1 MSDSVLNPTISRR
14 RFLQA
19 TGAAGAVG
27 AVGVGSGAIPGFG
40 AIGKAHAQPAAAA
53 TGETVITKSFCN
65 QCSASCG
72 IDIYTTNGRVHAI
85 YGTLDNPL
93 ANGKLCPKGHYGQ
106 YILYDPDR
114 FKGPMKRTNPKKGRD
129 EDPRFVPIS
138 WDEALGIVAGR
149 LNTLRDKGE
158 SHRFGILVGRE
169 WGKLNADLLKS
180 FGQLYGT
187 PNVGINHGS
196 ISADTVKKARL
207 FTDGNYGYYSY
218 DYANTNYMLVVGTS
232 FLEAG
237 RPLNGNMQAW
247 GVMRSKAPR
256 TKVTAVN
263 VHTSTSTA
271 AADRQLLIKPGTDGA
286 LALALA
292 HVILTQG
299 LWDKKFVGDFTD
311 RANRFKAGQ
320 SIDAVFSEKDVE
332 DWKLA
337 QQETA
342 DKRAAA
348 AKKDAE
354 KAAADK
360 AKLQAEV
367 DGLRQKLKGAKGDA
381 KAEQAITKKIA
392 ALELAQAEKALSEQ
406 RNREQRA
413 AMEKDRKPEPQPVV
427 GEPVFREQWTVGL
440 IEWWN
445 AAVKDATPQWAAEIT
460 NIPEHEIVAVGRELG
475 STRPA
480 MVLTERGAVAHYNG
494 VYNGM
499 ALTALNALVGAY
511 FAKGGVG
518 YHQGVPWG
526 KLDVQPENFLDDYA
540 KAPERK
546 KPRIDMAKTEK
557 YPLAG
562 TVIQD
567 VPRNHLKGAPY
578 KLDTLMF
585 YMTSPV
591 FSSPESRDWEKA
603 MAEVFVIDTS
613 PSPSET
619 SHFADLVLPEST
631 YLERLQVNGG
641 TPFQGY
647 PIAMIRN
654 PAIKPLY
661 DTKVFSDMIIEIG
674 KRTKGT
680 TADYFKKLDNT
691 ENIVKQMAAGFAEKP
706 GSNGVNDYESFVK
719 KGVWF
724 KKPYGFR
731 QIGGEFFEW
740 DGLTKSYSK
749 PMTAEMVKEKLFKTP
764 SGKFEFKSA
773 YILDEHYAHYA
784 AEKMGITQEMV
795 GFPQY
800 IPVKYFGGGD
810 LHFITPKL
818 AAQSEG
824 RSGNLAHPTAL
835 MQPSVG
841 GKRDVFLEIHP
852 ETAAKRGIE
861 DGDRVRI
868 HNEVGSIEVIARHF
882 TGIRPDTVVLPMIH
896 GHWGMGRWSKGR
908 LPTGSVNELVVNV
921 SEPFA
926 GLACVNSTKVF
937 VEKV

>member
-1 MSDSVLNPTISRR
+1 MSDKISQTPVSRR
-14 RFLQA
+14 RILQTSA
-19 TGAAGAVG
+19 AAAGATSLG
-27 AVGVGSGAIPGFG
+27 GVGYMATLQ
-40 AIGKAHAQPAAAA
+40 KAHAGPEAPKTA
-53 TGETVITKSFCN
+53 ETVITKSFCN

-72 IDIYTTNGRVHAI
+72 IDVYTTNGRVHAI

-93 ANGKLCPKGHYGQ
+93 SNGKLCPKGHYGM

-114 FKGPMKRTNPKKGRD
+114 FKGPMKRTNPKKGRQ
-129 EDPRFVPIS
+129 EDPGFVPIS
-138 WDEALGIVAGR
+138 WDEALGIVAAR
-149 LNTLRDKGE
+149 LNALRDKGE
-158 SHRFGILVGRE
+158 SHRFSVLVGRE
-169 WGKLNADLLKS
+169 WGKLNADLLTS
-180 FGQLYGT
+180 LGQLYGT
-187 PNVGINHGS
+187 PNIGINHGS

-292 HVILTQG
+292 HVILTEG
-299 LWDKKFVGDFTD
+299 MWDRKFVGDFTD
-311 RANRFKAGQ
+311 HTNRFKAGQ
-320 SIDAVFSEKDVE
+320 AIEALFSEKDVQ

-337 QQETA
+337 AQENA
-342 DKRAAA
+342 AKRAAA

-354 KAAADK
+354 KTALDK
-360 AKLQAEV
+360 AKLQAELA
-367 DGLRQKLKGAKGDA
+367 GLRTKLKGAKGDGP
-381 KAEQAITKKIA
+381 AEQAIAKKIA
-392 ALELAQAEKALSEQ
+392 GLEKAQAEKALAEQ
-406 RNREQRA
+406 MDREQRA
-413 AMEKDRKPEPQPVV
+413 AMEKDRKPEPQPLV
-427 GEPVFREQWTVGL
+427 GAPVFQEKWTLGL
-440 IEWWN
+440 IDWWN
-445 AAVKDATPQWAAEIT
+445 AVVKDATPKWAAEIT
-460 NIPEHEIVAVGRELG
+460 TIPEHEIVAVARELG

-499 ALTALNALVGAY
+499 ALTALNALIGAY

-526 KLDVQPENFLDDYA
+526 KVAAKPEDYLDEYA

-546 KPRIDMAKTEK
+546 KPRIDMAKTDR

-562 TVIQD
+562 SVMQD

-578 KLDTLMF
+578 KLDTLML

-591 FSSPESRDWEKA
+591 FSAPESRDWEKA
-603 MAEVFVIDTS
+603 MAEIFVIDTS
-613 PSPSET
+613 PAPSES
-619 SHFADLVLPEST
+619 SHFADLILPEST
-631 YLERLQVNGG
+631 YLERLQINGG

-661 DTKVFSDMIIEIG
+661 DTKVFSDMLIELG
-674 KRTKGT
+674 KRLQGKS
-680 TADYFKKLDNT
+680 AEYFKKLENT
-691 ENIVKQMAAGFAEKP
+691 ENVVRQLAAGFAEKP
-706 GSNGVNDYESFVK
+706 GSNGVDGYESFVK

-749 PMTAEMVKEKLFKTP
+749 PMTAQAVKDKLFKTP
-764 SGKFEFKSA
+764 SGKFEFKSG

-784 AEKMGITQEMV
+784 AEKMGIPQEMV
-795 GFPQY
+795 GYPQY

-818 AAQSEG
+818 AGQSEG
-824 RSGNLAHPTAL
+824 RSGNLPHVSA
-835 MQPSVG
+835 MIQPAVG

-852 ETAAKRGIE
+852 DTAAKRHIA

-868 HNEVGSIEVIARHF
+868 RNEVGSIEAIARHF
-882 TGIRPDTVVLPMIH
+882 NGIRPDTVVLPMIH
-896 GHWGMGRWSKGR
+896 GHWGMGRWAQGR
-908 LPTGSVNELVVNV
+908 LPSGSVNEVVVNV

-926 GLACVNSTKVF
+926 GLICVNSTTVF

>member
-1 MSDSVLNPTISRR
+1 MSDNILNAPVSRR

-19 TGAAGAVG
+19 TGLTAG
-27 AVGVGSGAIPGFG
+27 AVGVGSAGHLVTLQ
-40 AIGKAHAQPAAAA
+40 KAHAEPGAEKA
-53 TGETVITKSFCN
+53 GETVITKSFCN

-72 IDIYTTNGRVHAI
+72 IDVYTTNGRVHAI

-93 ANGKLCPKGHYGQ
+93 ANGKLCPKGHYGM
-106 YILYDPDR
+106 YLLYDPDR

-149 LNTLRDKGE
+149 LNALRDKGE
-158 SHRFGILVGRE
+158 SHRFGVLVGRE

-187 PNVGINHGS
+187 PNIGINHGS
-196 ISADTVKKARL
+196 ISADAVKKARL

-237 RPLNGNMQAW
+237 RPLNANMQAW

-286 LALALA
+286 FALALA
-292 HVILTQG
+292 HVILTEG

-311 RANRFKAGQ
+311 HANRFKAGQ
-320 SIDAVFSEKDVE
+320 LIDAVFSEKDVE
-332 DWKLA
+332 AWKLA

-342 DKRAAA
+342 AKRATA
-348 AKKDAE
+348 AKKDAD

-367 DGLRQKLKGAKGDA
+367 DGLRQKLVGAKGDV
-381 KAEQAITKKIA
+381 KAEQAIAKKIA
-392 ALELAQAEKALSEQ
+392 DLEKAQAAKVLAEQ
-406 RNREQRA
+406 MDREQRV
-413 AMEKDRKPEPQPVV
+413 AMEQDRKPEPQPVV
-427 GEPVFREQWTVGL
+427 GEPVFREQWTAGL
-440 IEWWN
+440 IDWWN
-445 AAVKDATPQWAAEIT
+445 AVLKDATPKWAAEIT
-460 NIPEHEIVAVGRELG
+460 SIPEHEIIAVGRELG

-480 MVLTERGAVAHYNG
+480 MVLTERGAVGHYNG

-526 KLDVQPENFLDDYA
+526 KLDVQPEDFLDAYA

-562 TVIQD
+562 SVIQD
-567 VPRNHLKGAPY
+567 IPRNHLQGAPY
-578 KLDTLMF
+578 KLDTLLF

-591 FSSPESRDWEKA
+591 FSSPESRDWETA
-603 MAEVFVIDTS
+603 MAEIFVIDTS

-619 SHFADLVLPEST
+619 SHFADLILPEST

-661 DTKVFSDMIIEIG
+661 DTKVFSDMLIDLGARI
-674 KRTKGT
+674 KGSS
-680 TADYFKKLDNT
+680 ADYFKKLGTT

-706 GSNGVNDYESFVK
+706 GSNGVDGYESFVK

-731 QIGGEFFEW
+731 QVAGAFFEW

-749 PMTAEMVKEKLFKTP
+749 PMTAQAVKEKLFKTP
-764 SGKFEFKSA
+764 SGKFEFKSG
-773 YILDEHYAHYA
+773 YVLDEHYAHYA
-784 AEKMGITQEMV
+784 AEKMGIAEDMV
-795 GFPQY
+795 GYPQY
-800 IPVKYFGGGD
+800 IQAKYFGGGD

-824 RSGNLAHPTAL
+824 RSGNLPHVSALIQPT
-835 MQPSVG
+835 VG

-852 ETAAKRGIE
+852 DTAAKRGIQ

-868 HNEVGSIEVIARHF
+868 RNTAGSIEVIARHF
-882 TGIRPDTVVLPMIH
+882 TGIRPDTVALPMIH

-908 LPTGSVNELVVNV
+908 LPTGSVNEVVINV

-926 GLACVNSTKVF
+926 GLACVNSTTVF